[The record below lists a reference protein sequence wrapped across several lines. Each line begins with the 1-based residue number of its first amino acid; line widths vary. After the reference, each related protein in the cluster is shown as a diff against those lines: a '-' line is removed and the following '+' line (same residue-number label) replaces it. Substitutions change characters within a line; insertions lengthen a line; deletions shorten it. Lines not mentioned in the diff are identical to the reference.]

1 MKTPIQCQFGEAVNE
16 QCKQTATV
24 KWGDY
29 FFCNEHAGQRR
40 TQARAM
46 LPNLSFPT
54 LPALVALLRTLRPC
68 RRETDFQAAIC
79 TLLTNHGIE
88 YEAEFRLDARTR
100 FDFLVRV
107 EGSAPLVCI
116 ETKVLHAAGGATD
129 RQLQRYALTG
139 AIDHII
145 LLTCKPMTLASN
157 EYRLGNGVIRI
168 DNIDISQNALL

>member
-1 MKTPIQCQFGEAVNE
+1 MSDF
-16 QCKQTATV
+16 
-24 KWGDY
+24 Y
-29 FFCNEHAGQRR
+29 
-40 TQARAM
+40 
-46 LPNLSFPT
+46 PT
-54 LPALVALLRTLRPC
+54 LAALVALLRTLRPC

-79 TLLTNHGIE
+79 TLLTKHGIE

-107 EGSAPLVCI
+107 QGSAPLVCI

-145 LLTCKPMTLASN
+145 LLTSKPMTLARN